1 MRHVWIWLCVFLL
14 AVPLSA
20 QMKKIGLLPFD
31 DAAGVGPEL
40 GQQVAVFIRSELLKT
55 KKIMPKFITY
65 KPAEGEEGETP
76 GLIDVEK
83 AIALGRDNEVDFV
96 LIGTILEA
104 EAESSDSSIGG
115 ISFDKGS
122 VGSSLRKM
130 KATITIQGDLLSVAD
145 GGLIESFQATGS
157 KTDKMVGADLSM
169 NWGDYSSGS
178 DKSNSPN
185 VKALRE
191 AVEKLVKQILKKI

>member
-1 MRHVWIWLCVFLL
+1 
-14 AVPLSA
+14 
-20 QMKKIGLLPFD
+20 
-31 DAAGVGPEL
+31 
-40 GQQVAVFIRSELLKT
+40 
-55 KKIMPKFITY
+55 
-65 KPAEGEEGETP
+65 
-76 GLIDVEK
+76 
-83 AIALGRDNEVDFV
+83 
-96 LIGTILEA
+96 
-104 EAESSDSSIGG
+104 
-115 ISFDKGS
+115 
-122 VGSSLRKM
+122 M

>member
-1 MRHVWIWLCVFLL
+1 MKRAWIWLCVLLL

-20 QMKKIGLLPFD
+20 QTKKIGILPFD

-40 GQQVAVFIRSELLKT
+40 GRQVAMFIRSELLKS
-55 KKIMPKFITY
+55 KKLMPKFITY
-65 KPAEGEEGETP
+65 APEEGEEGETP
-76 GLIDVEK
+76 GLLDVEK
-83 AIALGRDNEVDFV
+83 AIALGRDNEVDLV

-104 EAESSDSSIGG
+104 EAESSDSRIGG
-115 ISFDKGS
+115 ISFSKGS
-122 VGSSLRKM
+122 VGTSLRKV

-145 GGLIESFQATGS
+145 GSLIESFEVSGS
-157 KTDKMVGADLSM
+157 KTDNRVGADLST

-178 DKSNSPN
+178 ENSNSPN

-191 AVEKLVKQILKKI
+191 AVQKLVKKILKKA